1 MRSAFAGL
9 LSIESQRDRR
19 TRAHADH
26 GGGVPALDG
35 DCCGLAF
42 AGGVHGP
49 GRGFLR
55 SEEEPQYQ
63 PCQCGRRYQR
73 RGGREDAELHNRS
86 FPLFVVLNNSVYS
99 IPLEG
104 I

>member
-1 MRSAFAGL
+1 MA
-9 LSIESQRDRR
+9 
-19 TRAHADH
+19 
-26 GGGVPALDG
+26 PAV
-35 DCCGLAF
+35 A
-42 AGGVHGP
+42 
-49 GRGFLR
+49 FLR

-86 FPLFVVLNNSVYS
+86 FPLFVVLNNSVYP